1 MENPD
6 DGTERNHME
15 NPDDCTERHHM
26 ENPDDGRDAFR
37 TSRSFRKEKWPLAMV
52 HHAHCEI
59 KISRSL
65 SLPKG
70 RRTFAVLA

>member
-1 MENPD
+1 MENPN

-37 TSRSFRKEKWPLAMV
+37 V
-52 HHAHCEI
+52 HHAHFEKKNGHWPWYI
-59 KISRSL
+59 TPIAK
-65 SLPKG
+65 
-70 RRTFAVLA
+70 

>member
-6 DGTERNHME
+6 DGIERNHME

-26 ENPDDGRDAFR
+26 ENSDDGSGEH

-52 HHAHCEI
+52 HHAHCEM
-59 KISRSL
+59 KNG
-65 SLPKG
+65 PKFKL
-70 RRTFAVLA
+70 T